1 MSRTETPHTSSPP
14 TAAPTAPPSGEPGI
28 RTTDPHLPGD
38 APATPDRHEGTTST
52 MTQPLQPLL
61 HDSVV
66 VLTAPSQAWSA
77 PDGRIDGHGIHG
89 FYHSDL
95 RVLDRVLLTV
105 GDEVPEHIATAGPD
119 AATSV
124 FTSLARGLDDATA
137 DPRVRVERTRSVQA
151 GSLTE
156 RIVLR
161 NALRTAVATTVEVVL
176 GADFSP
182 MQSIKAGLSGSE
194 HPVTVEAGAGG
205 ATAVLRSGRVEARIV
220 AEGATATVDG
230 DRVSLR
236 WNVEAPA
243 NGSAELAW
251 RIDVDDPTAVV
262 SGAEPS
268 AEWSAFRATTG
279 DSRMQSWLGRAV
291 ADLQALRMSTVE
303 RPDDT
308 FLAAGAP
315 WFFTLFGRDSL
326 WAARMLLPLGHEIAA
341 STLRVLAHYQGTK
354 TVAETAEQPGKI
366 MHELRPAALTIPGEG
381 VELPPLYYGT
391 VDATALWV
399 CLLHDAWKWGMPR
412 DEVEPLLPHLEAA
425 LAWMRDV
432 GDSDGDG
439 FLEYI
444 DTTGHGLANQGWK
457 DSGDSIQWRDGTLAD
472 GPIALCEVQGYAYEA
487 AVGGAELLDAFGRE
501 GANEWRAWAADLKA
515 RFASAFWIDDPAGAY
530 PAVALDAAKRKV
542 DTVTSNIGHLLGTGI
557 LDPEESALVARRLV
571 SPELSSGY
579 GLRTMSTDSAGYWPL
594 SYHGGSVWAHDTAI
608 AISGLAAEGFRAEA
622 GQLADGLLAAALG
635 FGYRMPELHSGDS
648 TAQTVSPIPY
658 PAACR
663 PQAWSAA
670 AAVAVLSARLGLRA
684 DAPAGRLEVDPDPDA
699 GSIHVEGL
707 RFGGV
712 PRRVTV

>member
-1 MSRTETPHTSSPP
+1 MTSDTGTDRRPPVPHASDASTPTDD
-14 TAAPTAPPSGEPGI
+14 
-28 RTTDPHLPGD
+28 RTTEHSAD
-38 APATPDRHEGTTST
+38 APSALGDDHEGTTST

-77 PDGRIDGHGIHG
+77 SDGRIDGHGIHG

-95 RVLDRVLLTV
+95 RVLDRALLTV
-105 GDEVPEHIATAGPD
+105 GGAVPEHIGTASPD
-119 AATSV
+119 AATAA
-124 FTSLARGLDDATA
+124 FTSLARGIDDATA
-137 DPRVRVERTRSVQA
+137 DPRVRIDQRRTVSA
-151 GSLTE
+151 ASLGE
-156 RIVLR
+156 RITVR
-161 NALRTAVATTVEVVL
+161 NALGDDLRTTVEIEL
-176 GADFSP
+176 RADFSP
-182 MQSIKAGLSGSE
+182 MQQIKAGLSGSE
-194 HPVTVEAGAGG
+194 HPVTID
-205 ATAVLRSGRVEARIV
+205 RVEGAAALLGSGPVTARV
-220 AEGATATVDG
+220 SAEGARVAVDG
-230 DRVSLR
+230 QSVTLLWDVDVPAHGEAG
-236 WNVEAPA
+236 VEWSV
-243 NGSAELAW
+243 G
-251 RIDVDDPTAVV
+251 VDDPTAVV
-262 SGAEPS
+262 AGAAPS
-268 AEWSAFRATTG
+268 EEWSAFRAATG
-279 DSRMQSWLGRAV
+279 DSRLACWLDRAV
-291 ADLQALRMSTVE
+291 ADLQSLRMSTVE
-303 RPDDT
+303 HPDDV

-341 STLRVLAHYQGTK
+341 STLRVLAAYQGTE

-366 MHELRPAALTIPGEG
+366 MHELRPGALEIPGEG
-381 VELPPLYYGT
+381 VVLPPLYYGT
-391 VDATALWV
+391 VDATALWI
-399 CLLHDAWKWGMPR
+399 CLLHDAWRWGMPPA
-412 DEVEPLLPHLEAA
+412 EVEALLPHLETA
-425 LAWMRDV
+425 LAWMRDY

-487 AVGGAELLDAFGRE
+487 AVGGAALLDAFGRP
-501 GANEWRAWAADLKA
+501 GGDAWRGWAADLKQ
-515 RFASAFWIDDPAGAY
+515 RFADAFWIADPAGAY
-530 PAVALDAAKRKV
+530 PAVALDASKRKV

-557 LDPEESALVARRLV
+557 LDAEQAELVARRLV

-608 AISGLAAEGFRAEA
+608 AISGLARDGFRAEA
-622 GQLADGLLAAALG
+622 AQLSDGLLAAAAG

-648 TAQTVSPIPY
+648 ASETSAPIPY

-684 DAPAGRLEVDPDPDA
+684 DAPEGRFVVDPDQTA
-699 GSIHVEGL
+699 GGIQVEGL
-707 RFGGV
+707 RFAGR
-712 PRRVTV
+712 PRSVTA